1 MAFAIYPL
9 NKQTRGRD
17 LSARRAPTGYLSSVT
32 SAVGPYGRPGGS
44 FYLQGTSNS
53 YIDFSNAASGKLD
66 TWSAISI
73 FLWVYPEEKPGPI
86 VNYQRSGHGLGLWM
100 SGTRVLEGRVYSRRN
115 YYRRKLF
122 FTHFLPRRWY
132 YVGLMY
138 DNNHG
143 YATLWVNGRVVGWF
157 SLYMFEQFKNTINN
171 SPFKLWFMCMWL
183 LLTNKLKTI
192 SSLKQTW
199 LRLIFFKNTSDTQ
212 FPYLLIQL
220 PSNVILIFPT
230 FFLLYEWCIRKK
242 PK

>member
-122 FTHFLPRRWY
+122 FAHFLPRRWY

-143 YATLWVNGRVVGWF
+143 YATLWVNGKAVGWL
-157 SLYMFEQFKNTINN
+157 SLYMFEQYKHFINN
-171 SPFKLWFMCMWL
+171 SPFKLCL
-183 LLTNKLKTI
+183 CVCGYYLKSSPVLNKPALC
-192 SSLKQTW
+192 
-199 LRLIFFKNTSDTQ
+199 LILFRKSNDMQ
-212 FPYLLIQL
+212 LPYLLREIVKG
-220 PSNVILIFPT
+220 N
-230 FFLLYEWCIRKK
+230 
-242 PK
+242 

>member
-9 NKQTRGRD
+9 NKQTQGRD
-17 LSARRAPTGYLSSVT
+17 LSARRAHTGYLSSVT

-122 FTHFLPRRWY
+122 FAHFLPRRWY

-143 YATLWVNGRVVGWF
+143 YATLWVNGKAVGWL
-157 SLYMFEQFKNTINN
+157 SLYMFEQYKKFINN
-171 SPFKLWFMCMWL
+171 SPFKLWFMCVWL
-183 LLTNKLKTI
+183 LLKMI
-192 SSLKQTW
+192 SSLKQTCTV
-199 LRLIFFKNTSDTQ
+199 LNFISE
-212 FPYLLIQL
+212 IQWHAAPL
-220 PSNVILIFPT
+220 FVNPIVFQCHSYRFQH
-230 FFLLYEWCIRKK
+230 FLLFYDWCIRKMSK
-242 PK
+242 

>member
-9 NKQTRGRD
+9 NKQTRGKD

-115 YYRRKLF
+115 YYRRKLSF
-122 FTHFLPRRWY
+122 AHFLPRRWY

-143 YATLWVNGRVVGWF
+143 YATLWVNGKAVGWL
-157 SLYMFEQFKNTINN
+157 SLYMFEQYKKNSLITTHLNYGLCVCGYYVKW
-171 SPFKLWFMCMWL
+171 SPVL
-183 LLTNKLKTI
+183 NKPALC
-192 SSLKQTW
+192 
-199 LRLIFFKNTSDTQ
+199 LILFRKSNDMQ
-212 FPYLLIQL
+212 LPYLLIQL
-220 PSNVILIFPT
+220 SSNVILIVSNIFCY
-230 FFLLYEWCIRKK
+230 FMNDAYAKCA
-242 PK
+242 

>member
-73 FLWVYPEEKPGPI
+73 FLWIYPEEKPGPI

-122 FTHFLPRRWY
+122 FAHFLPRRWY

-157 SLYMFEQFKNTINN
+157 SLCMFEQFKNIINN

-183 LLTNKLKTI
+183 LLTNKLKMI
-192 SSLKQTW
+192 PSLKQTCTV
-199 LRLIFFKNTSDTQ
+199 L
-212 FPYLLIQL
+212 QL
-220 PSNVILIFPT
+220 SSNVIRIFPT
-230 FFLLYEWCIRKK
+230 FLLYEWCIRKK
-242 PK
+242 SK